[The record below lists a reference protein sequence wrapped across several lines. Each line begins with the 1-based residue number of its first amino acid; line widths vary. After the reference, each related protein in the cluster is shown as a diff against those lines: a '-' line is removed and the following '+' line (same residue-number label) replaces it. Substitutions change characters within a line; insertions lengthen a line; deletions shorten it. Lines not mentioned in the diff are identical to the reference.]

1 MQMAAR
7 SASRERGRKLYIG
20 GLPQDVVKDDLL
32 HELTKYG
39 EVVDVWIARNPPGF
53 AFVEYVTAGD
63 AEKAVRALD
72 GVNLCG
78 SHVRVEFARA
88 GRSKKRPSARGSRS
102 LGRGPPRRYES
113 PRRSGRYSPPFEG
126 SRYSY
131 DQLAPFYPDVAT
143 AAAAAAAA
151 AGFPYGMPGYAPML
165 PFLPPEELL
174 RSLQPP
180 RRSLGRTPP
189 SVYPRGR
196 SPGLRRRSRSPL
208 ESGGRSRGRS
218 SSITYDGR
226 SRDRRF
232 DPQGRSFNDV
242 PRSRG
247 QRDVR
252 NGYPSPP
259 VDGRRDAPRVRG
271 GLDDP
276 VPNNRTSHHLD
287 GCVTCRTRAKRR
299 HALLGQNAS
308 RSESST
314 CDSTLL
320 APLTEILARPCGTLC
335 DYPINTAS
343 VGPPSTEMIG
353 DLSIKDNTD
362 TGQNGL
368 NRPPTTPDGKI
379 WPSNVRIHSEGY
391 FCVKFDRERVQS
403 LVRQHCV
410 QQSDGNLLGVWIL
423 TRIDHWDNDQECTVC
438 LTNQVLMLISL
449 NFITEK
455 IIWVQRIPLSNI
467 HTIRLGNL
475 MSPQWSVLPHRNFG
489 AVQLIWGPLANT
501 SWKERWNPLS
511 REIPAA
517 TLHHHPCFYAH
528 EFLKD
533 KDMYDCDTLVAR
545 LTVMLEPVAVQPVH
559 QDILLNSRFN
569 LVNLF
574 YNQSNLGF
582 CKDRN
587 GMSF

>member
-1 MQMAAR
+1 
-7 SASRERGRKLYIG
+7 
-20 GLPQDVVKDDLL
+20 
-32 HELTKYG
+32 
-39 EVVDVWIARNPPGF
+39 
-53 AFVEYVTAGD
+53 
-63 AEKAVRALD
+63 
-72 GVNLCG
+72 
-78 SHVRVEFARA
+78 
-88 GRSKKRPSARGSRS
+88 
-102 LGRGPPRRYES
+102 
-113 PRRSGRYSPPFEG
+113 
-126 SRYSY
+126 
-131 DQLAPFYPDVAT
+131 
-143 AAAAAAAA
+143 
-151 AGFPYGMPGYAPML
+151 MPGYAPML

-247 QRDVR
+247 QREVR

-259 VDGRRDAPRVRG
+259 VDGRRDAPR
-271 GLDDP
+271 
-276 VPNNRTSHHLD
+276 T
-287 GCVTCRTRAKRR
+287 
-299 HALLGQNAS
+299 
-308 RSESST
+308 
-314 CDSTLL
+314 
-320 APLTEILARPCGTLC
+320 
-335 DYPINTAS
+335 S
-343 VGPPSTEMIG
+343 VGQPSTEVIG
-353 DLSIKDNTD
+353 DLPVKDNTD
-362 TGQNGL
+362 TGQNEL

-379 WPSNVRIHSEGY
+379 WPAGVRIHSEGY

-438 LTNQVLMLISL
+438 LTDQVLMLISL

-455 IIWVQRIPLSNI
+455 IVWVQRIPLSNI

-489 AVQLIWGPLANT
+489 AVQLIWGPLANA

-528 EFLKD
+528 ELLKD
-533 KDMYDCDTLVAR
+533 KDMYDCDTLVTH

-559 QDILLNSRFN
+559 ENILLNCRFN

>member
-1 MQMAAR
+1 MRPNLTTCHEKSSVIAPYWCIDAMQPEGRTKSRVPQGCPSIDRGSREAEVGFEPQTIRFMQMAAR
-7 SASRERGRKLYIG
+7 SASRDRGRKLYIG

-32 HELTKYG
+32 HELNKYG

-88 GRSKKRPSARGSRS
+88 GRSKKPLGSNARGSRS

-126 SRYSY
+126 SRYPY

-143 AAAAAAAA
+143 AAAAAAAISA
-151 AGFPYGMPGYAPML
+151 DSTKGYAPML

-247 QRDVR
+247 QRE
-252 NGYPSPP
+252 
-259 VDGRRDAPRVRG
+259 
-271 GLDDP
+271 
-276 VPNNRTSHHLD
+276 T
-287 GCVTCRTRAKRR
+287 
-299 HALLGQNAS
+299 
-308 RSESST
+308 
-314 CDSTLL
+314 
-320 APLTEILARPCGTLC
+320 
-335 DYPINTAS
+335 S
-343 VGPPSTEMIG
+343 VGQPSTEVIG
-353 DLSIKDNTD
+353 DLPVKDNTD
-362 TGQNGL
+362 TGQNEL

-379 WPSNVRIHSEGY
+379 WPAGVRIHSEGY

-438 LTNQVLMLISL
+438 LTDQVLMLISL

-455 IIWVQRIPLSNI
+455 IVWVQRIPLSNI

-489 AVQLIWGPLANT
+489 AVQLIWGPLANA

-528 EFLKD
+528 ELLKD
-533 KDMYDCDTLVAR
+533 KDMYDCDTLVTH
-545 LTVMLEPVAVQPVH
+545 LTVMLEPVAVQVPFVE
-559 QDILLNSRFN
+559 S
-569 LVNLF
+569 
-574 YNQSNLGF
+574 SAPGP
-582 CKDRN
+582 
-587 GMSF
+587 